1 MQSVPTSAAPFIEKA
16 ARTLINGGLV
26 AFPTETVYGL
36 GADATNE
43 GAISRVYAVK
53 GRPIK
58 HPLIVHIS
66 SIDHLSTW
74 ARDIPTYAIKLA
86 EVFWPGPM
94 TLILP
99 RSEAARDFITGGQ
112 DNVGIRVPSHSVAL
126 ELLKE
131 FEMQGGLGV
140 AAPSA
145 NRYGKVSPTTRR
157 SVQIEIGKNLTI
169 SDLILE
175 GGLSSIGLES
185 TIIDCTQASPTILRP
200 GAITRAM
207 VRRSLN
213 DEFDLKKTKLF
224 KSAVRAPGMLK
235 SHYSPNGKVFLSGDP
250 MPGDGLIA
258 LSTVETPSGV
268 ERLASP
274 KNNNEYA
281 QQLYEA
287 LRLADEKHI
296 ENIFIVPPK
305 GCGIAEAIND
315 RLKKCSFKTSKLGS
329 SN

>member
-1 MQSVPTSAAPFIEKA
+1 MQIVSNVTALFIEKA
-16 ARTLINGGLV
+16 ARALINGGLV

-36 GADATNE
+36 GADATNKS
-43 GAISRVYAVK
+43 AVSRVYAVK
-53 GRPIK
+53 GRPTN

-66 SIDHLSTW
+66 SINHLSTW
-74 ARDIPTYAIKLA
+74 ARDIPAYAIKLA

-99 RSEAARDFITGGQ
+99 RSKVAQDFVTGGQ
-112 DNVGIRVPSHSVAL
+112 DNIGIRVPSHSVAL

-131 FEMQGGLGV
+131 FEIQGGLGV

-145 NRYGKVSPTTRR
+145 NRYGKVSPTTSR
-157 SVQIEIGKNLTI
+157 SVQREIGKNLAI
-169 SDLILE
+169 NDLILE

-185 TIIDCTQASPTILRP
+185 TIIDCTQASPNILRP
-200 GAITRAM
+200 GAITSAM
-207 VRRSLN
+207 VRRSLKG
-213 DEFDLKKTKLF
+213 ETELKKNKF
-224 KSAVRAPGMLK
+224 WNSAVRAPGMLK
-235 SHYSPNGKVFLSGDP
+235 SHYSPNGKVYLSGEP

-258 LSTVETPSGV
+258 LSTIETPVGV

-274 KNNNEYA
+274 RNNNEYA

-287 LRLADEKHI
+287 LRLADDKHI

-305 GCGIAEAIND
+305 GFGIAEAIND
-315 RLKKCSFKTSKLGS
+315 RLKKCSFKTSNLDLS
-329 SN
+329 R